1 MKKNYTMKTIIFA
14 ILFSLICLPVM
25 SQDETSDPLLNNEV
39 KLMVTDLINGSLL
52 LGYERAF
59 GKHIGVNLLVGYK
72 GENGLLKL
80 SGLDTEAIK
89 TGDLT
94 YTGTRIIP
102 EFRYYL
108 KERTSG
114 MITGFYF
121 GGYMTVNRYTS
132 VLEGLYTNED
142 GEFPFQYDAKVNTTS
157 VGLMIGYKL
166 AVSKRFSIDF
176 LIAGP
181 GASNYKVELKEVIP
195 PPPGFLIDLNDAL
208 ELYSL
213 ADLINADFDFSPS
226 NKNNSLNL
234 PSFRYG
240 ITLGYSF

>member
-1 MKKNYTMKTIIFA
+1 MKTTIFA
-14 ILFSLICLPVM
+14 IVFSLMIAPLMGQEEM
-25 SQDETSDPLLNNEV
+25 SPPLRNNEA
-39 KLMVTDLINGSLL
+39 KFMFTDLINGSML

-72 GENGLLKL
+72 GKNGLLKL
-80 SGLDTEAIK
+80 SGLDTDLIK

-94 YTGTRIIP
+94 YSGTRIIP

-108 KERTSG
+108 NERTSG
-114 MITGFYF
+114 MANGFYF
-121 GGYMTVNRYTS
+121 GAYLTFIGYKS
-132 VLEGLYTNED
+132 DFEGTYTNENGTFD
-142 GEFPFQYDAKVNTTS
+142 FLYEVKVNTNS

-166 AVSKRFSIDF
+166 ALGKRFSLDF

-181 GASNYKVELKEVIP
+181 GAGSYRAKFKEVVP
-195 PPPGFLIDLNDAL
+195 APDEFWFDLNEAL

-226 NKNNSLNL
+226 NRRDSLLL

>member
-1 MKKNYTMKTIIFA
+1 MKTSIFA
-14 ILFSLICLPVM
+14 ILFLLICFPM
-25 SQDETSDPLLNNEV
+25 TAQDDTPEYLQNNEV
-39 KLMVTDLINGSLL
+39 KLMVTDLINGSIL

-72 GENGLLKL
+72 GKNGLLKL
-80 SGLDTEAIK
+80 SGLDTELIK
-89 TGDLT
+89 TDELT
-94 YTGTRIIP
+94 YSGTRIIP

-108 KERTSG
+108 NERDGRMPS
-114 MITGFYF
+114 GFYF
-121 GGYMTVNRYTS
+121 GGYLTIIQYNS
-132 VLEGLYTNED
+132 DFKGIYTNED
-142 GEFPFQYDAKVNTTS
+142 GEFPFQYDAKINTSS

-181 GASNYKVELKEVIP
+181 GVGNYNVKLKEVVA
-195 PPPGFLIDLNDAL
+195 PPGEFFIDLNDAL

-226 NKNNSLNL
+226 NKNNSLSL